1 MKLNKL
7 KNSFIPLFLLLL
19 VFLFCVGG
27 LLEFGKANQLNH
39 PQKGNLNENQTDV
52 NQGNGSSSNSE
63 ENSDASENSGK
74 DKNTNEDM
82 NTTDGSNESTS
93 VVNSQIQELI
103 DTMTLEEKVGQL
115 FFVRCDESTAVE
127 DVSKYNLGGFI
138 LFANNFENKTKE
150 DLMNNIKAYQEASKI
165 PMLIGVDEEG
175 GTVVRVSKFKEFRD
189 TPFLSPRAL
198 YAKGGLKLIIEDAYE
213 KAELLKGLGINVNLA
228 PVCDLSF
235 DVDDYMYDRAFGVSV
250 DATSEYVSSVVCI
263 MNKKKLGSVL
273 KHFPG
278 YGNNEDTH
286 TGIAY
291 DNRSYETFETK
302 DFLPFEAGIKA
313 GANSILV
320 SHNIVKSM
328 DEKMPASLS
337 KEVHNI
343 LREEL
348 KFDGV
353 IMTDDL
359 SMDAITSFTDGM
371 AAAVTAVNAGNDLLI
386 ATDYKT
392 QIPAVIEA
400 VKNGVIKEETI
411 DKAVFRVL
419 TWKDTLGLLE
429 E

>member
-150 DLMNNIKAYQEASKI
+150 ELMNNIKAYQEASKI

-343 LREEL
+343 LRQEL

>member
-1 MKLNKL
+1 
-7 KNSFIPLFLLLL
+7 
-19 VFLFCVGG
+19 
-27 LLEFGKANQLNH
+27 
-39 PQKGNLNENQTDV
+39 
-52 NQGNGSSSNSE
+52 
-63 ENSDASENSGK
+63 
-74 DKNTNEDM
+74 
-82 NTTDGSNESTS
+82 
-93 VVNSQIQELI
+93 
-103 DTMTLEEKVGQL
+103 
-115 FFVRCDESTAVE
+115 
-127 DVSKYNLGGFI
+127 
-138 LFANNFENKTKE
+138 
-150 DLMNNIKAYQEASKI
+150 
-165 PMLIGVDEEG
+165 MLIGVDEEG

-213 KAELLKGLGINVNLA
+213 KAELLKGLCINVNLA

>member
-39 PQKGNLNENQTDV
+39 PQKGNSNENQTDV

-93 VVNSQIQELI
+93 VVNSRIQELI

-127 DVSKYNLGGFI
+127 DVTEYNLGGFI
-138 LFANNFENKTKE
+138 LFANNFENKTKDE
-150 DLMNNIKAYQEASKI
+150 LMNNIKAYQEASKI

>member
-39 PQKGNLNENQTDV
+39 PQKGNSNENQTDV

-250 DATSEYVSSVVCI
+250 DETSEYVSSVVCI

-302 DFLPFEAGIKA
+302 DFLPFKAGIKA

-343 LREEL
+343 LRQEL

>member
-127 DVSKYNLGGFI
+127 DVSNYNLGGFI

-343 LREEL
+343 LRQEL

>member
-39 PQKGNLNENQTDV
+39 PQKGNSNENQTDV

-93 VVNSQIQELI
+93 VVNSRIQELI

-127 DVSKYNLGGFI
+127 DVTEYNLGGFI
-138 LFANNFENKTKE
+138 LFANNFENKTKDE
-150 DLMNNIKAYQEASKI
+150 LMNNIKAYQEASKI

-343 LREEL
+343 LRQEL